1 MIVLL
6 WHIENSPFLEACSRS
21 ARQDTP
27 LILRESDLYY
37 LLYETSTV
45 GLILS

>member
-6 WHIENSPFLEACSRS
+6 WHIENGPFWEACSRS

-27 LILRESDLYY
+27 LILWESDLYY
-37 LLYETSTV
+37 LLHETSTV
-45 GLILS
+45 DLILR